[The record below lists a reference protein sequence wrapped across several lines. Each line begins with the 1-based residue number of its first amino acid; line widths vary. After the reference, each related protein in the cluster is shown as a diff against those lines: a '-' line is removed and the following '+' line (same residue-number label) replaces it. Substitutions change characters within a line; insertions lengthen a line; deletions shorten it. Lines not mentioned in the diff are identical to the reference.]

1 MKAPMTKGRVARGRA
16 VAGDENAALGRR
28 FRVAMQE
35 AGAYSVLSPRFS
47 SKGSIFA
54 S

>member
-1 MKAPMTKGRVARGRA
+1 MKAPLTKGTVRARA
-16 VAGDENAALGRR
+16 AAGNENAALGRR